1 MSFTSD
7 VKQELSLK
15 KVSGGEERA
24 ELSALIQMTSSISL
38 SSRGTAIAVT
48 TENAPVSR
56 AIYRMMKERY
66 PVNIETSVRRRM
78 NLNKNLIYSM
88 KIYGTVT
95 EILKDLGI
103 YSARGLNDRPL
114 QKIVQK
120 DSWARAYLAG
130 AFMAD
135 GSVNSP
141 QTSGYHL
148 EIKACNEKHADF
160 LIDLMARFGI
170 PARKITRRSREV
182 VYLKASDRISDF
194 LRVCGADRCLLE
206 FENERISRDFMNN
219 MQRLNNVDVA
229 NEVKSIH
236 ASNKQIAD
244 IEILQKYDRLKSLD
258 AKVQEAAEL
267 RLKNPDATLNELADI
282 YNRQS
287 GAAVTKSGMK
297 HRFVKIHDLA
307 EELRKQH
314 GE

>member
-1 MSFTSD
+1 
-7 VKQELSLK
+7 
-15 KVSGGEERA
+15 
-24 ELSALIQMTSSISL
+24 
-38 SSRGTAIAVT
+38 
-48 TENAPVSR
+48 
-56 AIYRMMKERY
+56 
-66 PVNIETSVRRRM
+66 
-78 NLNKNLIYSM
+78 
-88 KIYGTVT
+88 
-95 EILKDLGI
+95 
-103 YSARGLNDRPL
+103 
-114 QKIVQK
+114 
-120 DSWARAYLAG
+120 
-130 AFMAD
+130 
-135 GSVNSP
+135 
-141 QTSGYHL
+141 
-148 EIKACNEKHADF
+148 
-160 LIDLMARFGI
+160 MARFDI
-170 PARKITRRSREV
+170 PARKITRRSKEV

-258 AKVQEAAEL
+258 AKVQEAAQL

-282 YNRQS
+282 YNRES

>member
-15 KVSGGEERA
+15 RLSDGEERA

-56 AIYRMMKERY
+56 AIYRMMKSHY
-66 PVNIETSVRRRM
+66 NVMIETSVRRRM

-88 KIYGTVT
+88 KIYGNVT
-95 EILKDLGI
+95 EILQDLCL
-103 YSARGLNDRPL
+103 YSARGLLDRPL
-114 QKIVQK
+114 QKVVQK
-120 DSWARAYLAG
+120 DTWARAYLAG

-141 QTSGYHL
+141 QTTSYHL
-148 EIKACNEKHADF
+148 EIKACNEKHAEF
-160 LIDLMARFGI
+160 LIGLMARFDI
-170 PARKITRRSREV
+170 PARMITRRSKQV
-182 VYLKASDRISDF
+182 VYLKSSDRISDF
-194 LRVCGADRCLLE
+194 LRVVGADQCLLE
-206 FENERISRDFMNN
+206 FENERIARDFMNN
-219 MQRLNNVDVA
+219 VQRLNNVDVA

-236 ASNKQIAD
+236 ASNNQIAD
-244 IEILQKYDRLKSLD
+244 IELLQKYDRLKSLD
-258 AKVQEAAEL
+258 TKVQEAADL
-267 RLKNPDATLNELADI
+267 RLRNPDATLNELAEL
-282 YNRQS
+282 YNKES
-287 GAAVTKSGMK
+287 GASVTKSGMK